1 MNARMDT
8 ATALKVSL
16 ALTDADRLPP
26 RQYAFESPKEH
37 RERAERIR
45 LRRERGQFPF
55 EDYDEYLARRRR
67 PGGLEETEAQALR
80 ITYQNARSE
89 WLTWCHRDRN
99 TYGGLN
105 REGLAELEGCK
116 ERAIELRNMIYGT
129 ER

>member
-1 MNARMDT
+1 MNALLRNQLE
-8 ATALKVSL
+8 ASL
-16 ALTDADRLPP
+16 ALTDAERLPP
-26 RQYAFESPKEH
+26 RQFSFESPKDY
-37 RERAERIR
+37 RARMERIR
-45 LRRERGQFPF
+45 QKRERGQFPF

-80 ITYQNARSE
+80 AAYENARSE

-99 TYGGLN
+99 TYGGLD
-105 REGLAELEGCK
+105 REGEAELRGCK